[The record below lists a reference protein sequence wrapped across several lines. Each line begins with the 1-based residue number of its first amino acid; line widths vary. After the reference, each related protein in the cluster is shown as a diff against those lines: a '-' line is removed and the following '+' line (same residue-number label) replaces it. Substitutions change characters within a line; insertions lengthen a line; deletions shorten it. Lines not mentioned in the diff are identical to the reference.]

1 MITEKTTCT
10 ETELY
15 GKDAAE
21 WLQRWDLGWP
31 VWSISMGGVGPGY
44 EQVIQILTAEMV
56 RFYLEHQVEMVG
68 LKLED
73 GDWKRI
79 AEMRDQ
85 WLFAKPEI
93 KKVGCSGAQ
102 VGAAASLAYHIF
114 INGPAAVM
122 ADKEVKDRHIQ
133 VKKDFP

>member
-1 MITEKTTCT
+1 MITEHTTCT
-10 ETELY
+10 KIELY
-15 GKDAAE
+15 GKDATE
-21 WLQRWDLGWP
+21 WLRRWDDGKI
-31 VWSISMGGVGPGY
+31 VWSISMGGLGPGY
-44 EQVIQILTAEMV
+44 EQVIQILTAEIV

-79 AEMRDQ
+79 TEMRDK

-93 KKVGCSGAQ
+93 ERLGCSGAQ
-102 VGAAASLAYHIF
+102 HGAASNLASYIF
-114 INGPAAVM
+114 IHGPVALMAVPEI
-122 ADKEVKDRHIQ
+122 KKRHIQ